1 MTNIIS
7 AAVITIAALFF
18 SATYFMNF
26 NMRLRKNG
34 MLICQER
41 IFWQLGLVAKKWDA
55 FENWNE
61 ADYSDVKMF
70 FTRLVTFKKDASI
83 WNTPKT
89 KMCMKKQNWL
99 AINFQHKTFW
109 EGIIVRIFLWH
120 FSSKKIQGCFEY
132 KRCIYSFH
140 HSKTPGVEW

>member
-26 NMRLRKNG
+26 NMRLRENG

-70 FTRLVTFKKDASI
+70 FTRLVIFKKDASI
-83 WNTPKT
+83 WNTLKPKFI
-89 KMCMKKQNWL
+89 KKENWL
-99 AINFQHKTFW
+99 AINFQHKTFL
-109 EGIIVRIFLWH
+109 GGNYSANISLTFFIFHL
-120 FSSKKIQGCFEY
+120 KKIQGCFEY
-132 KRCIYSFH
+132 KRCR
-140 HSKTPGVEW
+140 